1 MACGGEGSIEQQLRN
16 MAEQREKQEMQA
28 EIWQLKEVMKDAQ
41 AKLSKLHSIQGGD
54 AAGFRVSR

>member
-1 MACGGEGSIEQQLRN
+1 

-28 EIWQLKEVMKDAQ
+28 EIRQLKEVMKDAQ